1 MQKTQRLDYLQQI
14 PLFKPWPPENIKQ
27 MNSCFCQQKYRV
39 GDVIYD
45 IDSSPDLFYIL
56 ISGNMVMETEIRI
69 DEKNRF
75 PVGVDSWEVHT
86 TKRKIKYEVKE
97 LELNE
102 VFGHEELIEVV
113 RWQQNG
119 E

>member
-1 MQKTQRLDYLQQI
+1 
-14 PLFKPWPPENIKQ
+14 

-39 GDVIYD
+39 GERVYD
-45 IDSSPDLFYIL
+45 IDASPDLFYIL
-56 ISGNMVMETEIRI
+56 ISGNMVMETEIFI

-86 TKRKIKYEVKE
+86 TRRKIKYEVKE

-102 VFGHEELIEVV
+102 IFGHEELIEVV